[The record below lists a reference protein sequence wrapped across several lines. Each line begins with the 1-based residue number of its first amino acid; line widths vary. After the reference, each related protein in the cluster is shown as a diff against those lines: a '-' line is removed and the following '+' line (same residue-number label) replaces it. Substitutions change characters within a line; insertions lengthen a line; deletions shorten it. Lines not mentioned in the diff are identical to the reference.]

1 MRTRD
6 AHTYTT
12 YITRLASSNII
23 PSRETEPSPPH
34 ASSQSRRRASRGA
47 AMATRSSE
55 APLVLASE
63 RTQSGRW
70 AGGRRAL
77 WVVGAFGLI
86 AVLVF
91 QYANELADL
100 NAYGRKY
107 LTKGRTPPRVR
118 LFEREPRDVV
128 VKEELVAKPPAAAR
142 DEPRRAP
149 PPPAEVPSPR
159 DAGAA
164 DPGKPPAPSLE
175 EYGWV
180 AWPPRTLPPP
190 GRSGVSQSDA
200 GTSASVESSP
210 PPASGGPKAST
221 EGASP
226 NPVRARFR
234 GTTGGT
240 RRWDG
245 RRGVPSSRTRRR
257 KIPLRRKRR
266 ENPETKTRR
275 ETRRG
280 NGERL
285 RIGTDGSPGLPR
297 TRRRRRRETRTS
309 VLRRRSDAGVG
320 RQKRKH
326 VIDELAS

>member
-1 MRTRD
+1 
-6 AHTYTT
+6 
-12 YITRLASSNII
+12 
-23 PSRETEPSPPH
+23 
-34 ASSQSRRRASRGA
+34 
-47 AMATRSSE
+47 MATRSSE

-107 LTKGRTPPRVR
+107 LTKGRAPPRVR
-118 LFEREPRDVV
+118 LFEREPRNVV
-128 VKEELVAKPPAAAR
+128 VREELVAKPPAAAR
-142 DEPRRAP
+142 EEPRRAP

-180 AWPPRTLPPP
+180 AWPPPNPPPP

-200 GTSASVESSP
+200 ETSASVESSP

-226 NPVRARFR
+226 KSGSGSIPGYDGWDAKVGWPPRSPVVADASTENPTQEEASREPGDEDASRDAKGEWRAPPD
-234 GTTGGT
+234 
-240 RRWDG
+240 WDG
-245 RRGVPSSRTRRR
+245 WVAWPPPNPPPPS
-257 KIPLRRKRR
+257 L
-266 ENPETKTRR
+266 
-275 ETRRG
+275 
-280 NGERL
+280 
-285 RIGTDGSPGLPR
+285 
-297 TRRRRRRETRTS
+297 
-309 VLRRRSDAGVG
+309 
-320 RQKRKH
+320 
-326 VIDELAS
+326 

>member
-1 MRTRD
+1 
-6 AHTYTT
+6 
-12 YITRLASSNII
+12 
-23 PSRETEPSPPH
+23 
-34 ASSQSRRRASRGA
+34 
-47 AMATRSSE
+47 MATRSSE

-107 LTKGRTPPRVR
+107 LTKGRAPPRVR

-142 DEPRRAP
+142 EEPRRAP

-164 DPGKPPAPSLE
+164 DPGKPLAPSLE

-180 AWPPRTLPPP
+180 AWPPPNPPP
-190 GRSGVSQSDA
+190 PRALGCFTKRRRDVGERREQSAAGEWRPEGEHRGRVPEIRFGLDSGV
-200 GTSASVESSP
+200 
-210 PPASGGPKAST
+210 
-221 EGASP
+221 
-226 NPVRARFR
+226 
-234 GTTGGT
+234 
-240 RRWDG
+240 RR
-245 RRGVPSSRTRRR
+245 
-257 KIPLRRKRR
+257 
-266 ENPETKTRR
+266 
-275 ETRRG
+275 
-280 NGERL
+280 
-285 RIGTDGSPGLPR
+285 
-297 TRRRRRRETRTS
+297 
-309 VLRRRSDAGVG
+309 VG
-320 RQKRKH
+320 R
-326 VIDELAS
+326 EGGMAAE

>member
-1 MRTRD
+1 
-6 AHTYTT
+6 
-12 YITRLASSNII
+12 
-23 PSRETEPSPPH
+23 
-34 ASSQSRRRASRGA
+34 
-47 AMATRSSE
+47 MATRSSRRHWCWPRS
-55 APLVLASE
+55 A
-63 RTQSGRW
+63 QSGGW
-70 AGGRRAL
+70 AGGGAL

-142 DEPRRAP
+142 EEPRRAP

-164 DPGKPPAPSLE
+164 DRGKPPAPSLE

-180 AWPPRTLPPP
+180 AWPPPNPPPP

-226 NPVRARFR
+226 KSGSGSIP
-234 GTTGGT
+234 GY
-240 RRWDG
+240 DG
-245 RRGVPSSRTRRR
+245 WGEKVGWRRGVPLSRTRRR

-285 RIGTDGSPGLPR
+285 RIGTDGSPGLPEPAAVVNV
-297 TRRRRRRETRTS
+297 RREP
-309 VLRRRSDAGVG
+309 RSFAAVATGVG

>member
-1 MRTRD
+1 M
-6 AHTYTT
+6 
-12 YITRLASSNII
+12 
-23 PSRETEPSPPH
+23 
-34 ASSQSRRRASRGA
+34 
-47 AMATRSSE
+47 
-55 APLVLASE
+55 
-63 RTQSGRW
+63 
-70 AGGRRAL
+70 
-77 WVVGAFGLI
+77 VGAFGLI

-107 LTKGRTPPRVR
+107 LTKGRAPPRVR

-142 DEPRRAP
+142 EEPRRAP

-164 DPGKPPAPSLE
+164 DPGKPLAPSLE

-180 AWPPRTLPPP
+180 AWPPPNPPPP
-190 GRSGVSQSDA
+190 GRSGVSRSDA
-200 GTSASVESSP
+200 ETSASVESSP

-226 NPVRARFR
+226 KSGSGSIP
-234 GTTGGT
+234 GYDG
-240 RRWDG
+240 WDAKVG
-245 RRGVPSSRTRRR
+245 WPPSSPVVAATRRR

-275 ETRRG
+275 VKKTRRG
-280 NGERL
+280 NGEPL

-297 TRRRRRRETRTS
+297 TRRRRRRETRAAAATAE
-309 VLRRRSDAGVG
+309 RNESDETKARV
-320 RQKRKH
+320 
-326 VIDELAS
+326 V

>member
-1 MRTRD
+1 
-6 AHTYTT
+6 
-12 YITRLASSNII
+12 
-23 PSRETEPSPPH
+23 
-34 ASSQSRRRASRGA
+34 
-47 AMATRSSE
+47 MATRSSE

-180 AWPPRTLPPP
+180 AWPPPNPPP
-190 GRSGVSQSDA
+190 QGARVFHKATPGRRR
-200 GTSASVESSP
+200 ASRAVRRRRVAARRRAP
-210 PPASGGPKAST
+210 RARPR
-221 EGASP
+221 